1 MGANKIYLIAL
12 CAFQLFCFQRIWNPN
27 KSLHP
32 WNKYGKWWMDLI
44 RELPQGRLK
53 WGCGVFVKIKWG
65 PTRTI
70 NHFGLQ
76 RGGGR
81 KGFVL
86 IYQVVHINIWWY
98 DHSWGGALE
107 IYLTFNRWPRINSSI
122 SKHLNPLHPIIMVD
136 NSLKR
141 TSNVLHI
148 ASVACT
154 AMYTHILSAVIYH
167 TLYTITLL
175 FSVQYVSCLS
185 MMPIQ
190 IFVHML
196 A

>member
-1 MGANKIYLIAL
+1 MDGPDKGASTGQVEMRVWCVCENKM
-12 CAFQLFCFQRIWNPN
+12 RPN
-27 KSLHP
+27 EDHKSFRP
-32 WNKYGKWWMDLI
+32 SK
-44 RELPQGRLK
+44 
-53 WGCGVFVKIKWG
+53 
-65 PTRTI
+65 
-70 NHFGLQ
+70 